1 MQNSARTLTRQTHAA
16 TTYCI
21 NYKRTAPM
29 TKVSRWEVVQNCLR
43 RPRPAWHLACVCHF
57 VVPVLFIHSFRFA
70 GFAWV
75 ASFLLLCTDFSSSSK
90 LLNSALTASH
100 RCTAP
105 QLCALLSNPL
115 VMKLS
120 LL

>member
-1 MQNSARTLTRQTHAA
+1 MKNSARTLTRQTHAA

-75 ASFLLLCTDFSSSSK
+75 ASFLLLCPGAQFHQMS
-90 LLNSALTASH
+90 
-100 RCTAP
+100 
-105 QLCALLSNPL
+105 QLSEI
-115 VMKLS
+115 
-120 LL
+120 